1 MVNATES
8 MIINHKRITIPLV
21 IAGLLIILLTHT
33 GLDFVEDVL
42 SPDIFGVTSDQFLND
57 NFSRLGILVIFF
69 YELIPFT
76 FRFITNSGFF
86 VGLLDGGI
94 SPIAILL
101 ITAGGKLVGYYI
113 LYMIGRG
120 ISRVLK
126 GRDKQLAGAEHV
138 LHKYK
143 FFVFAILPFLGSLGD
158 LVMLIAG
165 HERIGFLKVAPFLFI
180 SSIARIAI
188 WLFPFMAQLQL
199 PDLI

>member
-1 MVNATES
+1 MLIA
-8 MIINHKRITIPLV
+8 HKRITIPLV
-21 IAGLLIILLTHT
+21 IAGIVILFLTFT
-33 GLDFVEDVL
+33 GLDIVEDIV
-42 SPDIFGVTSDQFLND
+42 SPDLFEVTGEKFLND
-57 NFSRLGILVIFF
+57 NFTRLGILVIFF

-86 VGLLDGGI
+86 VGLIEGDV

-101 ITAGGKLVGYYI
+101 ITALGKLVGYYI

-120 ISRVLK
+120 FSRIIRGK
-126 GRDKQLAGAEHV
+126 NKELAGAEHI
-138 LHKYK
+138 LHRYKYLI
-143 FFVFAILPFLGSLGD
+143 FTVLPFLGSLGD

-165 HERIGFLKVAPFLFI
+165 HERVGFLKVAPLLFI